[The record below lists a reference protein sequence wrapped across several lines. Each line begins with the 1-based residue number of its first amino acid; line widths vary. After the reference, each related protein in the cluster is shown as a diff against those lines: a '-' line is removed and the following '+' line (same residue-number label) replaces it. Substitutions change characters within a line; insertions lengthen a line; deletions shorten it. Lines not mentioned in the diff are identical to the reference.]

1 MVRQMPWPSMVSAVS
16 LAFPWSQMP
25 KPPPQRGP
33 VHDPMVGVVDRL
45 LAQLPGLQ
53 THSEP
58 PKPNGA
64 RAPGYSVA
72 ATAATAASR
81 ESTKRE
87 GDVSG
92 MWLRVVLGLSL
103 AVMMGWWPYARTCG
117 LPLFGY
123 MAAVSTVMFA
133 GAWAGSASWRVR
145 NGLAH
150 TIALVL
156 LLYGMLL
163 GASELLPRTGYAVER
178 ATWTCQEAGSSPSIV
193 LSVHR

>member
-1 MVRQMPWPSMVSAVS
+1 MS
-16 LAFPWSQMP
+16 
-25 KPPPQRGP
+25 
-33 VHDPMVGVVDRL
+33 GVVDRL
-45 LAQLPGLQ
+45 LAQLPGLHTQ
-53 THSEP
+53 SEP

-64 RAPGYSVA
+64 RAPAYTVVSS
-72 ATAATAASR
+72 ASSR
-81 ESTKRE
+81 QSTGVE
-87 GDVSG
+87 GDMVG
-92 MWLRVVLGLSL
+92 MWIRVVLGLSL

-117 LPLFGY
+117 LPLFSY

-163 GASELLPRTGYAVER
+163 AASELLPRTGYAVEH
-178 ATWTCQEAGSSPSIV
+178 ATWTCDDRASAPSIV
-193 LSVHR
+193 LSLDQ

>member
-1 MVRQMPWPSMVSAVS
+1 
-16 LAFPWSQMP
+16 MP

-33 VHDPMVGVVDRL
+33 VHDPMAGVVDRL

-64 RAPGYSVA
+64 RAPVA
-72 ATAATAASR
+72 TLPSSAPSR
-81 ESTKRE
+81 ESTRRE

-92 MWLRVVLGLSL
+92 MWIRVVLGLSL
-103 AVMMGWWPYARTCG
+103 AVMMGWWPYSRTCG

-163 GASELLPRTGYAVER
+163 GASELLPRTGYAVEH
-178 ATWTCQEAGSSPSIV
+178 ATWTCRDTGSAPSIV
-193 LSVHR
+193 LSVDR